1 MVPIYKYYSEGFDR
15 ERAWN
20 DRYRSMYA
28 AEKSFTEY
36 EEQSFW
42 KVLQKKFHK
51 DGKYLDAGC
60 GIGGWVLFLREN
72 GYMADGIDSN
82 ASAVRAITEYDP
94 DIIVKIAA
102 SDAIPY
108 ANETFDGIVSIG
120 SLEYAH
126 NATEKAFQEM
136 HRTLKPGGF
145 VCIEVPLLNTLRKT
159 LYVPLKRIEGL
170 FKSSQGRTPV
180 FAYYLFDKSELE
192 HMLQKA
198 GFTVET
204 VLAHDLPDH
213 NSHFGLYANWP
224 VLRGEK
230 PYELNALGRV
240 VKVISNA
247 ISPWFASAGIVV
259 IAKK

>member
-1 MVPIYKYYSEGFDR
+1 MVSIYKYYSEGFDR

-28 AEKSFTEY
+28 AEKSFAEY
-36 EEQSFW
+36 EQQSFW
-42 KVLQKKFHK
+42 KMLQKYLRK

-60 GIGGWVLFLREN
+60 GIGGWVLFLRER
-72 GYMADGIDSN
+72 GYASDGIDAN
-82 ASAVRAITEYDP
+82 ASAVRAMTEYDP
-94 DIIVKIAA
+94 DLVVKIAG

-108 ANETFDGIVSIG
+108 ANEAFDGILSIG
-120 SLEYAH
+120 SLEYAQGS
-126 NATEKAFQEM
+126 TEKAFQEM

-145 VCIEVPLLNTLRKT
+145 ICIEVPLFNTLRKV
-159 LYVPLKRIEGL
+159 LYVPLKRIEGWL
-170 FKSSQGRTPV
+170 KRSQGRTPV
-180 FAYYLFDKSELE
+180 FAYYLFDKAELE

-198 GFTVET
+198 GFTIET
-204 VLAHDLPDH
+204 TIAHDLPDS

-224 VLRGEK
+224 ILRGEK
-230 PYELNALGRV
+230 PYELNALGRA
-240 VKVISNA
+240 VKAISNT